1 MMRKACGMVPLITFS
16 LLAFVAQRAEAA
28 PQILGLV
35 ASNGVPTPLRCEN
48 SVCSGFISSFCLQFD
63 RPSPTPDSEYHL
75 APGSGITVIGRRADG
90 SAMRLAAG
98 SLVTILSHAGFSS
111 VTISLPEGRLKAI
124 GAVTAAIEIAPLTS
138 VMPVAMAGDSN
149 PQTPAEIDYATNTQ
163 RRLAQSTFE
172 TTSQTSDAAKLTTLV
187 INSLPADEPTSQVGR
202 EAVWTNAVNQ
212 AAGAPLDPQG
222 LAIASGI
229 FQRCGAAVDSRTASA
244 LGVCLEQA
252 QQDFVNAMEFE
263 LQGRNAAG
271 PTHDEDAGGS

>member
-1 MMRKACGMVPLITFS
+1 MTRKVCGMVPLIALS
-16 LLAFVAQRAEAA
+16 LLALAAQRAEAA

-63 RPSPTPDSEYHL
+63 RPSPRPDSEYHL
-75 APGSGITVIGRRADG
+75 APGGGITVIGRRADG

-138 VMPVAMAGDSN
+138 IMPVAMAGDSN

-172 TTSQTSDAAKLTTLV
+172 TSSQTSDAAKLTTLV

-202 EAVWTNAVNQ
+202 EAVWKNAMMQ
-212 AAGAPLDPQG
+212 AASAPLDPQG
-222 LAIASGI
+222 FAIASLVY
-229 FQRCGAAVDSRTASA
+229 QRCGAAVDSRTASA

-252 QQDFVNAMEFE
+252 QQDLVSAMEFE
-263 LQGRNAAG
+263 LQGRSAAG
-271 PTHDEDAGGS
+271 PTLDEGAGGS